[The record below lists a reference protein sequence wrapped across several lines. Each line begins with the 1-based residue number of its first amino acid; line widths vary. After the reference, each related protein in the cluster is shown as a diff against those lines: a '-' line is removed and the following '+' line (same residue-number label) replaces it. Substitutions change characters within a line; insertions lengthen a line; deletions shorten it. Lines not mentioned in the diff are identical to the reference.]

1 MKNKMGNHPYTMYAR
16 RNKFKPDSVVVITGA
31 SSGMG
36 KEITYRYAERGC
48 KIVIGSRNLKELTA
62 VAEDCMNKF
71 SYCKVIPVQTDVTIE
86 EDCQRLIETAMAH
99 FS

>member
-1 MKNKMGNHPYTMYAR
+1 MRTSNLDFNLIA
-16 RNKFKPDSVVVITGA
+16 DSVVVITGA

-62 VAEDCMNKF
+62 VSIKRIKNF
-71 SYCKVIPVQTDVTIE
+71 
-86 EDCQRLIETAMAH
+86 
-99 FS
+99 

>member
-1 MKNKMGNHPYTMYAR
+1 MRTSNLDINLIA
-16 RNKFKPDSVVVITGA
+16 DSVVVITGA

-62 VAEDCMNKF
+62 VSIKRIKNF
-71 SYCKVIPVQTDVTIE
+71 
-86 EDCQRLIETAMAH
+86 
-99 FS
+99 

>member
-1 MKNKMGNHPYTMYAR
+1 MGNHPYTMYAR

-48 KIVIGSRNLKELTA
+48 KIVIGSRNL
-62 VAEDCMNKF
+62 
-71 SYCKVIPVQTDVTIE
+71 
-86 EDCQRLIETAMAH
+86 
-99 FS
+99 